1 MRKIRK
7 RKANKDRK
15 TKLDNMLRQLSAD
28 LKTLCGKIKQNTAV
42 IVLSDDNQIVKLYV
56 EYIKKKKIRDQKMVI
71 TKSAQIVTEQVEKAL
86 FRCSV
91 QYDNFII
98 GKA

>member
-1 MRKIRK
+1 MF
-7 RKANKDRK
+7 
-15 TKLDNMLRQLSAD
+15 RQLSAD

-56 EYIKKKKIRDQKMVI
+56 EYKKKENKGSKMII